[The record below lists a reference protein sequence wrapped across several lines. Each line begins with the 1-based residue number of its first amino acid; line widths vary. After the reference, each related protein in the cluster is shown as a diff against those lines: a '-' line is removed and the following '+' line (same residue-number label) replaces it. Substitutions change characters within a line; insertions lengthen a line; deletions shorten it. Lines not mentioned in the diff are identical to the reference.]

1 MRRLT
6 ICIALVLS
14 LAFTSDAVAK
24 RVVAAK
30 VCGPSE
36 CVKTRDRD
44 TLAVFMDGG
53 APTDPPSAKSGWY
66 AVRVTVAEGD
76 SHGTF
81 PMVVMPSAGLLRG
94 GDGAEGYTWARLTPS
109 SKREYRNLTRG
120 IAPYPAGTQ
129 RGPGPPTVRVDE
141 VVLGP
146 QQPATSGGS
155 SPLPWIAGGVA
166 LLAAVLFLVLRRR
179 RRGRGLRSPRPSEG

>member
-6 ICIALVLS
+6 IWIALVLS
-14 LAFTSDAVAK
+14 LAFASDAVAK
-24 RVVAAK
+24 EVVAAK

-66 AVRVTVAEGD
+66 AVRVTIAEGD
-76 SHGTF
+76 SHDTF

-94 GDGAEGYTWARLTPS
+94 GDGAEGYTWVRLTPS
-109 SKREYRNLTRG
+109 SKREYRDLTRG
-120 IAPYPAGTQ
+120 IAPYPAGKL
-129 RGPGPPTVRVDE
+129 RGTGPPKVRVDE

-146 QQPATSGGS
+146 QQPAASGGA
-155 SPLPWIAGGVA
+155 SPLPWIGAGVA
-166 LLAAVLFLVLRRR
+166 LLAAVLFLVRRRR
-179 RRGRGLRSPRPSEG
+179 RRGRDLRWPRPSEG